1 MSGERAENGRQG
13 VISSPVPLTASRSSP
28 ASLNGD
34 NLPHLLANEVTC
46 EQLLTESVQRAGAL
60 RC

>member
-1 MSGERAENGRQG
+1 MENGRQG
-13 VISSPVPLTASRSSP
+13 VVSSPVPLTASRSSP